1 MQQFFKAGSRTRI
14 APPRHYHD
22 NQQQLVAEIKARRQ
36 IKSVQR
42 SHTHGVRERSEEAK
56 RLQF

>member
-14 APPRHYHD
+14 APPWQYHD
-22 NQQQLVAEIKARRQ
+22 NQRQLVAEIKARRQ
-36 IKSVQR
+36 ITSIQR
-42 SHTHGVRERSEEAK
+42 SHTHGIRERSEEAK